1 MGGIRS
7 VIYALIFAALVAFP
21 ALGAP
26 GDANACSIDGVPSIT
41 VNGYNVVVNTTPPIG
56 KNLSVWAP
64 FLVPFPLHVGR
75 NEALGEIRR
84 RVAMS
89 AEGFKY
95 PWRWNFGDG
104 SPTVRGT
111 VVHHVYKKPGIYKVT
126 VEAYFAAHKFWYT
139 FDATQVHV
147 LKL

>member
-1 MGGIRS
+1 MNNIRS
-7 VIYALIFAALVAFP
+7 LVWSLAILAIIPFLNVGSV
-21 ALGAP
+21 AVVQ
-26 GDANACSIDGVPSIT
+26 ACSIDGVPSIT
-41 VNGYNVVVNTTPPIG
+41 VNGYDVVVNKTPPIG

-75 NEALGEIRR
+75 NETIGEIRQ

-104 SPTVRGT
+104 TPTVRGT
-111 VVHHVYKKPGIYKVT
+111 VVHHTYKKPGVYKVT

-139 FDATQVHV
+139 FDAAQIHV